1 VTVGE
6 SLTEARH
13 QAGLSVDELSERT
26 SIRGTVI
33 RSIEHDDYEACGGD
47 LYVRGY
53 VRAIAGAVGID
64 AQSLL
69 REYDETRASTG
80 IGAFGPYLDATRFDL
95 LPFPGDAD
103 ATRFDL
109 KPVSEDLMAAGY
121 DLPPAGASVSAGP
134 AAPVNR
140 GHRARTG
147 AAGRRARVRRVRV
160 RGGGR
165 GLLTAVAAVV
175 LLAVAGTVG
184 VRLASSSTTSR
195 NTAATRVPKT
205 VTSSAAAANTAAT
218 RAPAPKAPATQASA
232 TPQPATSATPTPSA
246 VAGRV
251 TARQPVAMLPIAA
264 AEAFGP
270 DGLADGDNPE
280 NAQYAIASDAPVP
293 WSTQWYVTPQF
304 GMLKHGTGLLLDL
317 GRRATITSVHL
328 DLSGYQG
335 ANLELRVGDTADP
348 GDLKVAATAT
358 DVGGVVRLTLHRPAS
373 GRYLLVWFTLLPPD
387 GAGHYAESVS
397 GVLVNGRRS

>member
-26 SIRGTVI
+26 SIRETVI

-53 VRAIAGAVGID
+53 VRAIAGAVGVD
-64 AQSLL
+64 AQPLL
-69 REYDETRASTG
+69 REYDETRATTE

-95 LPFPGDAD
+95 PPFPGDAD
-103 ATRFDL
+103 ATRLDL

-121 DLPPAGASVSAGP
+121 DLPAAGTSVPAGP
-134 AAPVNR
+134 AAPVKR
-140 GHRARTG
+140 GRTARTG
-147 AAGRRARVRRVRV
+147 AAGPRARV

-195 NTAATRVPKT
+195 NTAATSVPKT
-205 VTSSAAAANTAAT
+205 VTSSAAAAHTAAT
-218 RAPAPKAPATQASA
+218 KASATQASA
-232 TPQPATSATPTPSA
+232 TPQPATSATSATPTPSA

-280 NAQYAIASDAPVP
+280 NAHYAIASDAPLP
-293 WSTQWYVTPQF
+293 WSTQWYATPQF

-317 GRRATITSVHL
+317 GRRVTITSVRL
-328 DLSGYQG
+328 GLSSYQG
-335 ANLELRVGDTADP
+335 ANLELRIGDTADP
-348 GDLKVAATAT
+348 GDFKVVATAT
-358 DVGGVVRLTLHRPAS
+358 DVGRVVRLTLHRPAS

>member
-26 SIRGTVI
+26 SIRETVI

-53 VRAIAGAVGID
+53 VRAIAGAVGVD
-64 AQSLL
+64 AQPLL
-69 REYDETRASTG
+69 REYDETRATTE

-95 LPFPGDAD
+95 PPFPGDAD
-103 ATRFDL
+103 ATRLDL

-121 DLPPAGASVSAGP
+121 DLPAAGTSVPAGP
-134 AAPVNR
+134 AAPVKR
-140 GHRARTG
+140 GRTARTG
-147 AAGRRARVRRVRV
+147 AAGTRARV

-195 NTAATRVPKT
+195 NTAATSVPKT
-205 VTSSAAAANTAAT
+205 VTSSAAAAHTAAT
-218 RAPAPKAPATQASA
+218 KASATQASA
-232 TPQPATSATPTPSA
+232 TPQPATSATSATPTPSA

-280 NAQYAIASDAPVP
+280 NAHYAIASDAPLP

-317 GRRATITSVHL
+317 GRRVTITSVRL
-328 DLSGYQG
+328 GLSSYQG
-335 ANLELRVGDTADP
+335 ANLELRIGDTADP
-348 GDLKVAATAT
+348 GDFKVAATAT
-358 DVGGVVRLTLHRPAS
+358 DVGRVVRLTLHRPAS